1 MSPIER
7 ESVNKLETIFVW
19 SPDKLDL
26 ADVQRFFS
34 SYSPLSVS
42 QLSRHSAQAGV
53 NIMSFART
61 ECAREPQV
69 CEDAIT
75 FQNIILHPGPRWS
88 GPLPPTAPRRCSP
101 SVKVWGPPAKRGL

>member
-34 SYSPLSVS
+34 SLTKPTPW
-42 QLSRHSAQAGV
+42 V
-53 NIMSFART
+53 N
-61 ECAREPQV
+61 
-69 CEDAIT
+69 
-75 FQNIILHPGPRWS
+75 
-88 GPLPPTAPRRCSP
+88 
-101 SVKVWGPPAKRGL
+101 

>member
-34 SYSPLSVS
+34 SYSPLSVA
-42 QLSRHSAQAGV
+42 QLSRHSAQVGV
-53 NIMSFART
+53 NILSFVRANLRSVRT
-61 ECAREPQV
+61 QLLSK
-69 CEDAIT
+69 T
-75 FQNIILHPGPRWS
+75 LY
-88 GPLPPTAPRRCSP
+88 
-101 SVKVWGPPAKRGL
+101 

>member
-34 SYSPLSVS
+34 SYSPLSVA

-53 NIMSFART
+53 DIMS
-61 ECAREPQV
+61 
-69 CEDAIT
+69 
-75 FQNIILHPGPRWS
+75 
-88 GPLPPTAPRRCSP
+88 
-101 SVKVWGPPAKRGL
+101 